1 MRSIHLRLEHIAA
14 STPMAPF
21 YRVLVLFSLAAT
33 ALPAFAAPTFYTT
46 EWTASDKTNLSNW
59 SVATNRSGNDAGFSD
74 FPTNGEF
81 KAVGACDNI
90 PTGWGS
96 STNTRANWIANQS
109 NCSNGG
115 SNGNFA
121 IGNGNW
127 TQFIFRQSFTLTPI
141 EASSLQLTFQWAAD
155 DSGLGKWVQG
165 SWIPKW
171 SLNSL
176 AQADLVAGI
185 WGASDS
191 WPGSTY
197 ALGPA
202 VTISGFNEGV
212 NTMYFWVQG
221 NGVTD
226 GMSLMNAQFS
236 SRNVPEP
243 ATFGLLGLGLLG
255 VTMSRRRATVSA

>member
-1 MRSIHLRLEHIAA
+1 MGSILLPRDPIAA
-14 STPMAPF
+14 PTPMSVFQRA
-21 YRVLVLFSLAAT
+21 LVLFSLAAT

-46 EWTASDKTNLSNW
+46 EWTASDKANLSNW
-59 SVATNRSGNDAGFSD
+59 SVATKKSGNDGSFSD
-74 FPTNGEF
+74 FPTSGEF

-90 PTGWGS
+90 PTSWS
-96 STNTRANWIANQS
+96 STSTRANWIANQP

-127 TQFIFRQSFTLTPI
+127 TQFIFRQSFELTAI
-141 EASSLQLTFQWAAD
+141 EASSLQLSFQWAAD
-155 DSGLGKWVQG
+155 DSGLVRWVQG
-165 SWIPKW
+165 SWTPKW

-176 AQADLVAGI
+176 AQADLVPGI

-202 VTISGFNEGV
+202 VTISGFKEGL

-236 SRNVPEP
+236 NRNVPEP